1 MSELIVVTC
10 SGISNTGRLTGQ
22 AVNAFMQRHPGVFE
36 RHIPAADISDG
47 LSSDSEVVVIE
58 GCPDCCSCKKLNAL
72 GVLPVLHI
80 TATDLGI
87 EKRGVDE
94 PAFAEIEILSSELR
108 KALKRL

>member
-47 LSSDSEVVVIE
+47 LSSDSEVVVLE
-58 GCPDCCSCKKLNAL
+58 GCPDCCSFKHLNA
-72 GVLPVLHI
+72 
-80 TATDLGI
+80 
-87 EKRGVDE
+87 
-94 PAFAEIEILSSELR
+94 FACIEILSSELR
-108 KALKRL
+108 KAFKRL